1 MAEQSENLKKGI
13 DTQFRSGE
21 EAAEQGRKG
30 GVASGES
37 RRRKRTLKEIA
48 IMLADEKIPMPQPDG
63 TTKEL
68 TYDVALIQTMYRN
81 AIIKGDVQAAKLIQ
95 NLLGEEQL
103 AQQNVTIYNVPKETA
118 DAMQKIEQSEL

>member
-118 DAMQKIEQSEL
+118 DAMQKIEQSDL